1 MSYIVLCIRQML
13 KSSNTERAK
22 RINVAIELIKEYG
35 TVARAVAAMVDHYQI
50 SKRQAYRYIHEAL
63 KIGEKVPIPDSKITF
78 TVKLSPKLIQLT
90 RDYAKA
96 SGHTIS
102 DIVTRALE
110 TYLYKGRKR
119 GY

>member
-1 MSYIVLCIRQML
+1 MV

-22 RINVAIELIKEYG
+22 RINAALEQIKEHG
-35 TVARAVAAMVDHYQI
+35 TIAGAVAAMADRYQI
-50 SKRQAYRYIHEAL
+50 SKRQAYRYIHEAQ
-63 KIGEKVPIPDSKITF
+63 KIGDKVPIPDSKITF
-78 TVKLSPKLIQLT
+78 TVKLSPKLIQIT

-110 TYLYKGRKR
+110 RYLYKGRRR
-119 GY
+119 GC

>member
-1 MSYIVLCIRQML
+1 MV
-13 KSSNTERAK
+13 KSSNTEHAK
-22 RINVAIELIKEYG
+22 RINAALDQIKEQG
-35 TVARAVAAMVDHYQI
+35 TVARAVAAMVDRYQI
-50 SKRQAYRYIHEAL
+50 SKRQAYRYIHEAQ
-63 KIGEKVPIPDSKITF
+63 KIGDKVPIPDSKITF
-78 TVKLSPKLIQLT
+78 TVKLSPKLIQIT

-110 TYLYKGRKR
+110 TYLYKGRRR

>member
-1 MSYIVLCIRQML
+1 MV

-22 RINVAIELIKEYG
+22 RINAALEQIKEHG
-35 TVARAVAAMVDHYQI
+35 TVARAVAAMVD
-50 SKRQAYRYIHEAL
+50 RYRYIHEAQ
-63 KIGEKVPIPDSKITF
+63 KIGDKVPIPDSKITF
-78 TVKLSPKLIQLT
+78 TVKLSPKLIQIT

-110 TYLYKGRKR
+110 TYLYKGRRR

>member
-1 MSYIVLCIRQML
+1 MV
-13 KSSNTERAK
+13 KSSNPERAK
-22 RINVAIELIKEYG
+22 RINAALEQIKEYG
-35 TVARAVAAMVDHYQI
+35 TVARAVAAMVDRYQI
-50 SKRQAYRYIHEAL
+50 SKRQAYRYIREAQ
-63 KIGEKVPIPDSKITF
+63 KIGDKVPIPDSKITF

-90 RDYAKA
+90 RGYAKA
-96 SGHTIS
+96 SGQTIS

>member
-1 MSYIVLCIRQML
+1 MV

-22 RINVAIELIKEYG
+22 RINAAFEQIKEHG
-35 TVARAVAAMVDHYQI
+35 TVARAVAAMVDRYQI
-50 SKRQAYRYIHEAL
+50 SKRQAYRYIREAQ
-63 KIGEKVPIPDSKITF
+63 KIGDKVPIPDSKITF

>member
-1 MSYIVLCIRQML
+1 MV

-22 RINVAIELIKEYG
+22 RINAALEQIKEYG
-35 TVARAVAAMVDHYQI
+35 TVAGAVAAMVDRYQI
-50 SKRQAYRYIHEAL
+50 SKRQAYRYVREAQ
-63 KIGEKVPIPDSKITF
+63 KIGDKVPIPDSKITF

-96 SGHTIS
+96 SGQTIS